1 MTDVFV
7 RRATVVLGVLVAAT
21 IASVW
26 VGSSH
31 PAAGSWLAAIPIL
44 IAFAK
49 VFLVG
54 QDFMGLREAH
64 PALRGAFLLWVCSFG
79 LTCAI
84 LYVA

>member
-1 MTDVFV
+1 MTDAFV
-7 RRATVVLGVLVAAT
+7 RRATIVFGVLVAAT

-26 VGSSH
+26 LGASH
-31 PAAGSWLAAIPIL
+31 RAAGTWLAAIPIA
-44 IAFAK
+44 IAFGK

-54 QDFMGLREAH
+54 QDFMALREAH
-64 PALRGAFLLWVCSFG
+64 PVLRAAFALWVCGFG